1 MLVDILAFVLM
12 PNHYHLLVMPRQD
25 DAISLFMKKLN
36 MGYAKYFNEKYD
48 RSGALFQG
56 EYKSILD
63 WLKEI
68 DLEASEIKNYFL
80 E

>member
-1 MLVDILAFVLM
+1 
-12 PNHYHLLVMPRQD
+12 
-25 DAISLFMKKLN
+25 